1 MVVVCGNG
9 AKLGQNEKQLQ
20 EGGAGCLWGGCVQL
34 TKQWLLESAT
44 VAVVPRQALSRAGP
58 GLAPN
63 ILSWG
68 RMALLI
74 LPQMLDFGKL

>member
-1 MVVVCGNG
+1 MRNSFKKGELGVCG
-9 AKLGQNEKQLQ
+9 
-20 EGGAGCLWGGCVQL
+20 GGGSCIQL
-34 TKQWLLESAT
+34 TKQWLLESAA
-44 VAVVPRQALSRAGP
+44 VAVVPRQALSRAGL

-74 LPQMLDFGKL
+74 LPQMLDFGKLWSGLS